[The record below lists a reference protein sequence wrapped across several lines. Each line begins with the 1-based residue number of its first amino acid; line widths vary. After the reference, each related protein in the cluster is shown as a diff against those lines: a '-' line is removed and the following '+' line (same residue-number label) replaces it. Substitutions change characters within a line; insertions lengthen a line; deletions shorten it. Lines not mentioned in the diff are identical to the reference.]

1 VTITDRYPELGVG
14 WRFASIDGGPEIP
27 SSVGDAETEE
37 LVRLTKGRVVLEIG
51 SAFGYSAIAM
61 ARGGAN
67 YVLSVDPHIMSQSS
81 LAEMHANVKAYGVGD
96 RVGIVVAR
104 SREIMSTLV
113 ACNARVDA
121 VFVDG
126 DHSASAVRADTA
138 CARVLLAHDGILICH
153 DYGYGSW
160 PGVKVALDELGPP
173 DGLVG
178 SLWSKACGVPVNTLG

>member
-1 VTITDRYPELGVG
+1 VTITEQYPELGVG
-14 WRFASIDGGPEIP
+14 WRFAAIDGGPPIP
-27 SSVGDAETEE
+27 SSVGDAETAE
-37 LVRLTKGRVVLEIG
+37 LVALTKNCVVLEIG

-67 YVLSVDPHIMSQSS
+67 YVLSVDPHIMSPSS
-81 LAEMHANVKAYGVGD
+81 LTEMHENVRAYGVGD
-96 RVGIVVAR
+96 RVGMMVAR
-104 SREIMSTLV
+104 SREIMSVLI

-126 DHSASAVRADTA
+126 DHSANAVRADTA
-138 CARVLLAHDGILICH
+138 YARVLLAHGGVLICH

-173 DGLVG
+173 DRLVG
-178 SLWSKACGVPVNTLG
+178 SLWSKSYGER